1 MFLEIFNCNQISWH
15 DVSPWILPNLCVRTS
30 RCFSCFEGE
39 NSISDFRLQ
48 SGIPLDWMSD
58 VWPVFVVDD
67 DTSALT
73 YEKITKLF
81 ASKKNRI
88 SIAAM
93 FMKLQF
99 TLYQFS
105 DSICLWYFEQFVSF
119 NSLNISSESNSLTV
133 SKGFQKQLAIP
144 KLTDPNA
151 TYSSFF
157 LLRLWTWTNF
167 FPVSSGYF
175 IWRSLR
181 QPNQNR
187 NLNRQLLTIKSR
199 WWAVVNLKS
208 GK

>member
-1 MFLEIFNCNQISWH
+1 M
-15 DVSPWILPNLCVRTS
+15 SPLG
-30 RCFSCFEGE
+30 FSPIC
-39 NSISDFRLQ
+39 
-48 SGIPLDWMSD
+48 
-58 VWPVFVVDD
+58 VFVNHAVFPV
-67 DTSALT
+67 LRG
-73 YEKITKLF
+73 KIQFPISGCRAVYRWTGCHMFCLF
-81 ASKKNRI
+81 LLLMMIQVLWHTRKSLNCSLQKKNRI